1 MTGGQNHPATGK
13 TIRNEVT
20 KALDL
25 PTLCKACGVDNV
37 DVIDPAGGL
46 KEFEELVKKRLD
58 ENTLSV
64 IIAKH
69 PCKLIK

>member
-1 MTGGQNHPATGK
+1 
-13 TIRNEVT
+13 
-20 KALDL
+20 
-25 PTLCKACGVDNV
+25 VDNV
-37 DVIDPAGGL
+37 DVMDPTGNL

-58 ENTLSV
+58 ENALSV